1 MSHKEILGLIAT
13 AIAFVSYIPYFRDI
27 LAHRTK
33 PHAFSWF
40 VWGILTLISFASQ
53 ISDDAGPGAWVSG
66 FTAVI
71 GLVIFFFALKVGKR
85 NIARSDWLMLAG
97 AGLALLMWFI
107 TKTPLLS
114 VILITIVDFFGF
126 LPTIRK
132 SYDRPYEETLS
143 TFALSGL
150 KYVVA
155 IFALDNVS
163 VITALYPIYLIG
175 ANAFFITLLYVRRKQ
190 VDRVATS
197 ES

>member
-1 MSHKEILGLIAT
+1 MPNKEILGFIAT
-13 AIAFVSYIPYFRDI
+13 AIAFISYIPYFRDI

-40 VWGILTLISFASQ
+40 VWGILTLISFAGQ
-53 ISDDAGPGAWVSG
+53 ISDNAGPGAWVSG

-71 GLVIFFFALKVGKR
+71 GFIVFVFALKVGKR
-85 NIARSDWLMLAG
+85 NIARSDWFMLIG
-97 AGLALLMWFI
+97 AGLALLMWFV

-114 VILITIVDFFGF
+114 VILITLTDLLGF

-132 SYDRPYEETLS
+132 SYHRPNEETLS
-143 TFALSGL
+143 TYALSGL

-155 IFALDNVS
+155 IFALNNFS

-190 VDRVATS
+190 LS
-197 ES
+197 K